1 MRRIDLILY
10 GSFFA
15 AVIFAC
21 AYFGSIAY
29 ANSGQI
35 LSNAKATEYYLAT
48 PTVEAGDLAELAT
61 YQIGDELEIEGG
73 GFGALVPLFGSPGG
87 RFFTSQVLQG
97 TPVTVLELGIDAEG
111 VIWYRVEG
119 LMGTGWLT
127 EANLRPRTET
137 SVAE

>member
-10 GSFFA
+10 GSFFL

-21 AYFGSIAY
+21 GYFGSLAY

-35 LSNAKATEYYLAT
+35 LTNAEATEYYLAT
-48 PTVEAGDLAELAT
+48 PTVEAGDLTGLAT
-61 YQIGDELEIEGG
+61 FQVGDELEVEGG
-73 GFGALVPLFGSPGG
+73 LFGALVPLFGNPGG
-87 RFFTSQVLQG
+87 RFFISQVLQG

-127 EANLRPRTET
+127 EANLRPRTEGSAT
-137 SVAE
+137 E